1 MGRRRER
8 RKQDDRAMDRIAM
21 ALEMIRRSDEHWH
34 GLAVW
39 LSRSGMDR
47 DAELLDRLAARAARM
62 ERDAHFRA
70 EARASRRREA

>member
-8 RKQDDRAMDRIAM
+8 RKQDDRADDRIAM
-21 ALEMIRRSDEHWH
+21 ALEMIRRTNEHWH

-47 DAELLDRLAARAARM
+47 DSDLLDRLANRARR
-62 ERDAHFRA
+62 ERYRA
-70 EARASRRREA
+70 EAIASRRRET